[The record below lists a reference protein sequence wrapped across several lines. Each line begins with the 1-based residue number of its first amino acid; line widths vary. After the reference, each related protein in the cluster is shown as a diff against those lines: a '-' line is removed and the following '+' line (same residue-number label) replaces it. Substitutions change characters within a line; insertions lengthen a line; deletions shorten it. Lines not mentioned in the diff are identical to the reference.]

1 MEEVKKIVAKAK
13 AQLLSKMG
21 DNRSAGFALL
31 GAVGILMRKLEEKTP
46 APTPAPAP
54 APAPAPKAKAKA
66 KAKTKKR

>member
-21 DNRSAGFALL
+21 DNRSA
-31 GAVGILMRKLEEKTP
+31 
-46 APTPAPAP
+46 
-54 APAPAPKAKAKA
+54 PAPKAKAKA